1 MARAN
6 WKGPYFKNQKENN
19 CKNLVLRNSKIM
31 PNFVGK
37 TFFVHNGKLNL
48 KIVILEEM
56 VGFKFGEF
64 IFTRKE
70 FFFSKNNGAKN

>member
-6 WKGPYFKNQKENN
+6 WKGPYFKNQKKNN
-19 CKNLVLRNSKIM
+19 YKNLVLRNSKIM

-37 TFFVHNGKLNL
+37 IVYVNNGRLNL

-70 FFFSKNNGAKN
+70 FFFSKSNGTKN